1 MTADPMPE
9 MDPYDIP
16 LNEMVTYRL
25 SRLNAQLS
33 AQATKFLK
41 KSSGLT
47 LTQWRV
53 LVILDTNGETLPS
66 EIVRK
71 IDLDKGQLSRT
82 IKGMVSGGL
91 IDSRISESDGRS
103 HVLSMTNRGREL
115 FETARPAM
123 RERQLCLLESLN
135 SEERSH
141 LFSALEKISAAA
153 ARLDNQ
159 E

>member
-9 MDPYDIP
+9 LDPYDIP

-103 HVLSMTNRGREL
+103 HVLSMTNRGASCLKPRV
-115 FETARPAM
+115 RPCGNGSFVCWKA
-123 RERQLCLLESLN
+123 
-135 SEERSH
+135 
-141 LFSALEKISAAA
+141 
-153 ARLDNQ
+153 
-159 E
+159 